1 MLGPLGSC
9 AMVLGMMFFS
19 AVVIISDSTG
29 IYFDRGELVLQLVT
43 LAERRSGRQFF
54 GARQRTRFESQLHHL
69 LALWAWASHLD
80 LSVLSFLVSRMGF
93 VMRIKDNTCKLLA
106 QFLAHGCIKDS
117 INAKTWV
124 MRE

>member
-1 MLGPLGSC
+1 
-9 AMVLGMMFFS
+9 MVLGMMFFS

-69 LALWAWASHLD
+69 LALWAWVSHLD

-93 VMRIKDNTCKLLA
+93 VMRIRDNTCKLLA